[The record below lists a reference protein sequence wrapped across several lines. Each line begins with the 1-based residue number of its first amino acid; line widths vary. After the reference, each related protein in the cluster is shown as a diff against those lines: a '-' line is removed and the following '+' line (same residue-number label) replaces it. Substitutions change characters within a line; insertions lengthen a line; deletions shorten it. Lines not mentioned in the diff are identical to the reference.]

1 MGCSHKYSRKAKSY
15 GVAVILS
22 LASFSLSVRITLF
35 KRRAIHFE
43 QDDLVFRR
51 DEVLPGHSIGMRF
64 TAFDHKGGAI
74 DSRVY
79 YSTGGGF
86 ITEEG
91 ESASSNPKRSVL
103 YPFDN
108 VDELLRI
115 GEEKGL
121 PIHLIMLTNEMTWRP
136 LEDIRDGIWKIWI
149 VMQECATRGLITRGM
164 LPGGL
169 DVQRRA
175 AEMARRLENTNST
188 DPLVGMYWL
197 NVWAIAVNEE
207 NAAGGRVVT
216 APTNGAAGIIPSVRA
231 LLHAFPR
238 WEHGRHSTLLPKR
251 WCHRRAL

>member
-86 ITEEG
+86 IMEEG

-108 VDELLRI
+108 VDELLRL

-188 DPLVGMYWL
+188 DPLVGMDWL
-197 NVWAIAVNEE
+197 NVWAIVKAVN
-207 NAAGGRVVT
+207 AARMAMKETGGHKVSLDQVIRTMYQTGLDMQTRYKET
-216 APTNGAAGIIPSVRA
+216 ALDGLA
-231 LLHAFPR
+231 LNVI
-238 WEHGRHSTLLPKR
+238 E
-251 WCHRRAL
+251 C

>member
-1 MGCSHKYSRKAKSY
+1 MTW
-15 GVAVILS
+15 
-22 LASFSLSVRITLF
+22 SFVGTKF
-35 KRRAIHFE
+35 F
-43 QDDLVFRR
+43 
-51 DEVLPGHSIGMRF
+51 PGHSIGMRF
-64 TAFDHKGGAI
+64 MAFDHKGGAI

-86 ITEEG
+86 IMEEG

-188 DPLVGMYWL
+188 DPLVGMDWL